1 MKHNQCG
8 GLPFKVFKLLEIS
21 TPVFPLVDRDIP
33 TSYVSLPKGTYMLFS
48 TVKTVG
54 DRSSPEGFCGN
65 SANGFTVGGW
75 FLGFLGFKAY
85 DKN

>member
-8 GLPFKVFKLLEIS
+8 GLPFKVLKLLEIS
-21 TPVFPLVDRDIP
+21 TPVYPLVDRDIP
-33 TSYVSLPKGTYMLFS
+33 TSYVIYQRVPTFYVQPL
-48 TVKTVG
+48 KTVG

-65 SANGFTVGGW
+65 SANGFFVGGGS
-75 FLGFLGFKAY
+75 LGFLGFKAY